1 MNLIT
6 NLISILIFSILIFT
20 NRVLPS
26 KAISDVDWILLKE
39 NQDGKEWLDLGS
51 LKRIKNDEISVL
63 TKFFENPKK
72 ENEKGKTSLYVMNIN
87 CKSNQYKDTSING
100 FPTLNSKWQDSD
112 NDELIEVVIEKSC
125 KEGGFN

>member
-6 NLISILIFSILIFT
+6 NLISILIFSIIIFT
-20 NRVLPS
+20 YRVLPS

-125 KEGGFN
+125 KEGGF

>member
-6 NLISILIFSILIFT
+6 NLISILIFSIIIFT
-20 NRVLPS
+20 YRVLPS

-51 LKRIKNDEISVL
+51 LKRNKNDEISVL

-72 ENEKGKTSLYVMNIN
+72 ENEKGKTSLYVMSIN
-87 CKSNQYKDTSING
+87 CNSKQYKDTSING
-100 FPTLNSKWQDSD
+100 IPTLNSKWQDSD
-112 NDELIEVVIEKSC
+112 NDELIEVVIEKAC
-125 KEGGFN
+125 KEGGF